1 MLSISTVFLM
11 WEVQDVKKDNSTL
24 LHVVPLWY
32 LNFNIQPTIYI
43 SLGITISYPVKS
55 KLLCTVSVAKT
66 DLLPHPSGWKRN
78 IFLTFKDDKVLGLS
92 RRPRHN
98 SFSISKKHSPNN
110 WKNLQAKYA
119 IVIIDKVTNNVSFSC
134 HIFLNDVLVEELELK
149 TVTHLIL
156 TVIVFNWTQILKM
169 IKLFL
174 RKNLNWTFW

>member
-1 MLSISTVFLM
+1 MKKRTTPACWMLS
-11 WEVQDVKKDNSTL
+11 
-24 LHVVPLWY
+24 LWY

-78 IFLTFKDDKVLGLS
+78 IFLTFKVDKVLGLS

-174 RKNLNWTFW
+174 RKNLNWTFWWKT

>member
-1 MLSISTVFLM
+1 MKKRTTPALWMLS
-11 WEVQDVKKDNSTL
+11 
-24 LHVVPLWY
+24 LWY

-110 WKNLQAKYA
+110 FKNLEAKYA

-134 HIFLNDVLVEELELK
+134 HIFLNDVLVEE
-149 TVTHLIL
+149 
-156 TVIVFNWTQILKM
+156 Q
-169 IKLFL
+169 
-174 RKNLNWTFW
+174 